1 LASRTSYVCDS
12 FSGLPP
18 GDRNP
23 DADDKNWDNTPH
35 LEVQYGLRDM
45 KVVFAKG
52 LFKDSLA
59 SLSNQIKRLV
69 IMRLD
74 RDMYESTVDVLY
86 RLYDKLSVGGYV
98 IMDDWFAFLLGLFAD
113 DRRRNLAV
121 HYTLKQYN
129 VYT

>member
-1 LASRTSYVCDS
+1 
-12 FSGLPP
+12 
-18 GDRNP
+18 
-23 DADDKNWDNTPH
+23 
-35 LEVQYGLRDM
+35 M